1 MVFHDHD
8 LDRLTEEK
16 GGMRLRKAEVLR
28 RIHVA
33 GTQDHIPMLV
43 ELLEAV
49 RGDVGLV
56 LELKGNAGED
66 AGFVEAVARV
76 IEGYEGP
83 LALMSF
89 NHWLVEDMRE
99 MVPARPRGLTAEG
112 SDKLYETHAEFATR
126 AGVDFVSYGI
136 NDLPCRFV
144 DEFRAAGRPAIS
156 WTIRTPELAAKSALH
171 ADQITFEGFDPRTI

>member
-16 GGMRLRKAEVLR
+16 GSMRLRKAEALR

-43 ELLEAV
+43 ELLDAV

-56 LELKGNAGED
+56 LELKGQADED
-66 AGFVEAVARV
+66 TGFVEAVARV
-76 IEGYEGP
+76 VESYEGP

-89 NHWLVEDMRE
+89 NHWLVEDLRE
-99 MVPARPRGLTAEG
+99 MVPARPRGLTADG
-112 SDKLYETHAEFATR
+112 SDKLYRTHADFATV
-126 AGVDFVSYGI
+126 ADVDFVSYAI

-144 DEFRAAGRPAIS
+144 DEFRATGRPAIS
-156 WTIRTPELAAKSALH
+156 WTIRTPELAAKSALY
-171 ADQITFEGFDPRTI
+171 ADQITFEGFDPRRV